1 MSQPLSGKA
10 RRSSSGHDSD
20 GSLFTT
26 GSQLTTPLDHPSHP
40 PSHHILWRVL
50 DVQGMNGSLGLWCSK
65 EGGWALICS
74 TFLPHAPLGYLVV
87 VAVDLLSAPGLGG
100 VGVVATAAGARDGC
114 AIRPV
119 VAAGDALLA
128 TVSADG
134 TGKVWSTNELN
145 SPLKLS
151 WGYDSFQ
158 DKPAALAV
166 PDRPSAA
173 AELSVKNAH
182 GQLVKITPTDVAV
195 VWSDRKKVA
204 VSYTN
209 SVIKLF
215 ELQNGNV
222 LLCLKCDKTF
232 KINPYNPLI
241 LSAVA
246 KVYQVVGD
254 LNPALHF
261 FP

>member
-1 MSQPLSGKA
+1 
-10 RRSSSGHDSD
+10 
-20 GSLFTT
+20 
-26 GSQLTTPLDHPSHP
+26 
-40 PSHHILWRVL
+40 
-50 DVQGMNGSLGLWCSK
+50 MNGSLGLWCSK

-182 GQLVKITPTDVAV
+182 GQLVKITPTSVAV

-222 LLCLKCDKTF
+222 LL
-232 KINPYNPLI
+232 
-241 LSAVA
+241 
-246 KVYQVVGD
+246 
-254 LNPALHF
+254 
-261 FP
+261 